1 MKALKLT
8 NDSKNLLLAVYRDL
22 GNWDNCSPGYNR
34 LDAVSRG
41 NLMDLKKKKL
51 AQTFKDDGKD
61 WITLTKQ
68 GKELAAS
75 LETKPTKKAA
85 PKKGAAKTPK
95 AKTSTKKPDLKP
107 ASWLVARLR
116 NSLDKTQPA
125 TKEAK
130 TLQRVSTL

>member
-61 WITLTKQ
+61 WITLTSPFSEIGIHQ
-68 GKELAAS
+68 DTNMMPL
-75 LETKPTKKAA
+75 KALGE
-85 PKKGAAKTPK
+85 KG
-95 AKTSTKKPDLKP
+95 
-107 ASWLVARLR
+107 
-116 NSLDKTQPA
+116 
-125 TKEAK
+125 
-130 TLQRVSTL
+130 